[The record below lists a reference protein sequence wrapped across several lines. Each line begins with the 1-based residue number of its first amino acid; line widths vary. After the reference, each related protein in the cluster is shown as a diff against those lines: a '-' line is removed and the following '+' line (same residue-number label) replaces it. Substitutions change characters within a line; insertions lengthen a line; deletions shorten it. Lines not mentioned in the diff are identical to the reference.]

1 MKILLNETIKGK
13 AMSDKN
19 QKLDMEKVKANTI
32 SHDDYMNQ
40 KLQNL
45 EFQKGWLKFS
55 ILDYIETG
63 DYSEFYRALEQV
75 IKARGTIK
83 DFAQTTGIDRSNLT
97 EILKCKTKS
106 APSIVTI
113 GKILKGLGYTLTVE
127 DLKLA

>member
-1 MKILLNETIKGK
+1 
-13 AMSDKN
+13 MSDKN
-19 QKLDMEKVKANTI
+19 QKLDMEKVKANNI

-97 EILKCKTKS
+97 EIFKCKTKS

>member
-1 MKILLNETIKGK
+1 MKFN
-13 AMSDKN
+13 
-19 QKLDMEKVKANTI
+19 
-32 SHDDYMNQ
+32 NQ

-97 EILKCKTKS
+97 EILKCKTK
-106 APSIVTI
+106 
-113 GKILKGLGYTLTVE
+113 
-127 DLKLA
+127 